1 MKIILT
7 STVNKV
13 GKIGDVVEV
22 KSGYAKNFLIPT
34 NKAICYN
41 KNNYKIFEAKKDFF
55 EKANQANLDSA
66 NQIKN
71 NLSGKKIII
80 IESSSDDGRLYGSV
94 TATILVDRINSE
106 IKDKPLAR
114 NSIALD
120 KPIKEVGLYNIT
132 VKPFADVQFNVKIV
146 IARNE
151 SEAEDLIKSEK
162 EEIKE

>member
-13 GKIGDVVEV
+13 GKIGEIVEV
-22 KSGYAKNFLIPT
+22 KSGYAKNFLIPS

-41 KNNYKIFEAKKDFF
+41 KNNYKIFETKKEIY
-55 EKANQANLDSA
+55 EKINQESLEVA

-80 IESSSDDGRLYGSV
+80 IENASDDGRLYGSV
-94 TATILVDRINSE
+94 TSTILVDRINQE
-106 IKDKPLAR
+106 IKDSNIAR
-114 NSIALD
+114 NSIILD
-120 KPIKEVGLYNIT
+120 KPIKDVGVYDIA
-132 VKPFADVQFNVKIV
+132 VEPFAEVKFTIKLV

-151 SEAEDLIKSEK
+151 SEVETLLKS
-162 EEIKE
+162 